1 MDSRGAT
8 AGQPHLGNGKGT
20 NLLLE
25 PGKISS
31 GIPGES
37 GNTDGQ
43 QCGGASYSAVLRW
56 KEELEINRHHPRS
69 RSQCHHLQHCG
80 NLQTQQS
87 EYFLLHLA
95 PADRDSETHVRH
107 GSGFPVLFFCKG
119 TGGLPVT
126 ESQILSSFLVSVTK
140 LLTITNRANLI
151 TRLTLFC
158 FIFCIDYV

>member
-56 KEELEINRHHPRS
+56 KEELEIK
-69 RSQCHHLQHCG
+69 
-80 NLQTQQS
+80 NLLEKEALEIPSTEPKPVPS
-87 EYFLLHLA
+87 STALWK
-95 PADRDSETHVRH
+95 PANS
-107 GSGFPVLFFCKG
+107 
-119 TGGLPVT
+119 
-126 ESQILSSFLVSVTK
+126 
-140 LLTITNRANLI
+140 TI
-151 TRLTLFC
+151 
-158 FIFCIDYV
+158 